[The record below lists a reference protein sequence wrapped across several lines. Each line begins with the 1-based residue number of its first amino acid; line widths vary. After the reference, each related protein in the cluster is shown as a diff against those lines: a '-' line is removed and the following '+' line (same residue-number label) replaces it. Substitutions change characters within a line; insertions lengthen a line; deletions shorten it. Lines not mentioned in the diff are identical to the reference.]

1 VPQSQAD
8 VLVFAPHPDDEVIGT
23 GGVLLQARAAGKTV
37 RIVFATNGD
46 GYPRAA
52 SALLGKPISEL
63 RQSDFLSLAAMRQR
77 EAVAAAGVM
86 GVGAASLVFLGYPDS
101 GLADIYAESSSAPVS
116 SPFTGKTSTY
126 RAVAADYHTLAH
138 GNPARYT
145 RSALAADVEEILRES
160 RPAQVYVT
168 DGADD
173 HPDHKAMFALVRD
186 AAAFIGYGGPL
197 LTYIVHSGSDE
208 DWPWPRGAT
217 PGSPFQLNANA
228 NANYPKH
235 VSWPPPVRVPVNSDQ
250 SALKHQALVAHG
262 SQWAIDRKYL
272 ESFVKSEEVFWAG
285 R

>member
-1 VPQSQAD
+1 MPKGQAD
-8 VLVFAPHPDDEVIGT
+8 VLIFAPHPDDEVIGT
-23 GGVLLQARAAGKTV
+23 GGVLQQARAAGKTV
-37 RIVFATNGD
+37 RVVFATNGD

-52 SALLGKPISEL
+52 SALLRKPISEL
-63 RQSDFLSLAAMRQR
+63 GRPDFLSLAATRQS
-77 EAVAAAGVM
+77 EAVAATELM
-86 GVGAASLVFLGYPDS
+86 GVSAASLVFLGYPDS
-101 GLADIYAESSSAPVS
+101 GLAKIYAESSGAPVA

-126 RAVAADYHTLAH
+126 GAAAADYHTLMH
-138 GNPARYT
+138 GNTAMYT
-145 RSALAADVEEILRES
+145 RSALAGDVEEILRES
-160 RPAQVYVT
+160 QPAQVYVT

-186 AAAFIGYGGPL
+186 AAALIDYGGPL

-217 PGSPFQLNANA
+217 PGSPFQLNADA
-228 NANYPKH
+228 NAAYPKH
-235 VSWPPPVRVPVNSDQ
+235 VPWPPPVRVPVTSDQ

-272 ESFVKSEEVFWAG
+272 ESFVKSEEVFWTG